1 MSRVTKVRVC
11 ALLLG
16 AVTAAAWGHLSAQV
30 RSEASPAAAPVP
42 GAVTVRTYPPERIEI
57 GRQRFAASCGFCHGR
72 DAAGGAGGSDLTR
85 SELVAADVEGERIGA
100 VVRAGNAEAGM
111 PAFPELSASDLEAI
125 IAFVHVQN
133 AAAAAATGGRRSVA
147 AADLDTGNARA
158 GARYFDANCTDCHS
172 AEGDL
177 AGIASRLEGLTL
189 LRRMLYPGSE
199 RPGATARR
207 AAVIVTTR
215 DGRQVSGSLAHR
227 DEFTIALTDADGRYR
242 SWPTRSV
249 EFEVRDP
256 LEGHVSLLGRYSDS
270 DIHDVYAF
278 LLTL

>member
-1 MSRVTKVRVC
+1 
-11 ALLLG
+11 LP
-16 AVTAAAWGHLSAQV
+16 AQA

-42 GAVTVRTYPPERIEI
+42 GAAAARTYPSELIEI
-57 GRQRFAASCGFCHGR
+57 GRRRFAASCGFCHGR

-85 SELVAADVEGERIGA
+85 SELVAADVGGERIGA
-100 VVRAGNAEAGM
+100 AVRAGNAEAGM
-111 PAFPELSASDLEAI
+111 PAFPDLSASDLEAI
-125 IAFVHVQN
+125 VAFVHERN

-177 AGIASRLEGLTL
+177 AGIAARLEGLTL

-199 RPGATARR
+199 RPGASARR
-207 AAVIVTTR
+207 PTVIVSTS
-215 DGRQVSGSLAHR
+215 DGSQVSGSLAHR

-242 SWPTRSV
+242 SWSTRSV
-249 EFEVRDP
+249 EFEVLDP
-256 LEGHVSLLGRYSDS
+256 LEGHVSLLGRYTDS

-278 LLTL
+278 LLTLQQAIP